1 MSNKLNCILLVDD
14 DKATN
19 FLNKRL
25 LTKMGIAYDI
35 QVVRNGV
42 EAMTYLN
49 DAANHLEGFTLPEL
63 ILLDLNMPLVN
74 GWEFLEQ
81 YATLPEAFKNNIH
94 ILMLTTSLREADT
107 ERAVQ
112 MPGIKGLIHKPLK
125 WESMSEMLQANFP
138 WLPTPPPPSAT
149 GSFLNGS

>member
-25 LTKMGIAYDI
+25 LTKMGIANSI
-35 QVVRNGV
+35 HVARNGV
-42 EAMTYLN
+42 EAMTYL
-49 DAANHLEGFTLPEL
+49 DAAAENHDDCALPEL
-63 ILLDLNMPLVN
+63 ILLDINMPLVN

-81 YATLPEAFKNNIH
+81 YEALPEVFRNSIH

-107 ERAVQ
+107 ERTAQ
-112 MPGIKGLIHKPLK
+112 MPGIKGLIHKPLS
-125 WESMSEMLQANFP
+125 WESMSNMLQANFP
-138 WLPTPPPPSAT
+138 WLQVPPPPSQA
-149 GSFLNGS
+149 GHS